1 MKPVFIASAI
11 VILAASLPLSASAQS
26 SARHPARAKTTSKEV
41 GGVEAIKPQEEQ
53 SKGDGVA
60 NGWSG
65 GYAGVN
71 GGGSFGATTGTNVV
85 VPFGSAGKSEK

>member
-11 VILAASLPLSASAQS
+11 VLLAASLPLSASAQPS
-26 SARHPARAKTTSKEV
+26 PRRALAKPTTKEV
-41 GGVEAIKPQEEQ
+41 GGVETIKPQEEQ
-53 SKGDGVA
+53 SKSAGEA

-65 GYAGVN
+65 AYAGVN
-71 GGGSFGATTGTNVV
+71 AGGGFGATTGTNVV

>member
-1 MKPVFIASAI
+1 M
-11 VILAASLPLSASAQS
+11 
-26 SARHPARAKTTSKEV
+26 
-41 GGVEAIKPQEEQ
+41 EAIKPQEEQ